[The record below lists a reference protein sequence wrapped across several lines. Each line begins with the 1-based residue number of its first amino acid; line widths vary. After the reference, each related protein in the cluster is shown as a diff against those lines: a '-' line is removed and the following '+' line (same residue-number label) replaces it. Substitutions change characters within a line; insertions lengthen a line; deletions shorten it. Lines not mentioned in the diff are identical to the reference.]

1 MKRILESSEYVFNA
15 ASSQIDFS
23 GVNFSGTFEP
33 QYILGIINLDY
44 NRGTLIYNPAG
55 QNPTGGIWLS
65 PFVLNLQFNTSL
77 MNNTDRLL
85 VVLDDA
91 GYASQ
96 VNVANTIQAVATY
109 AGSASTFSGMS
120 VVGTNLLNNL
130 TSSFLAQDDQQLL
143 LQVTAGATITGGKF
157 VIEGSNDGTNFVNC
171 PYALLDEP
179 QWQGIAG
186 VPSTSL
192 FYRNEPITVSANKV
206 YMIAIPGYYRFL
218 RARISSTITG
228 GTLSSAVVWRPV
240 DQQTCQP
247 VMMADRSFVATG
259 RSALNENLLNI
270 FNSDPVDVSGFSQF
284 MVRILGSA
292 GITAGAIVPEQ
303 SNDGTTWMVPTYYS
317 QTAGVF
323 SSVRTIAAST
333 EYFFQGPL
341 YMRYFRI
348 RISTA
353 FTGGT
358 VSMWCNLKQGQGV
371 ERSYV
376 FGSETIAGV
385 SLYNVGTTDASSAA
399 ITATTTTTP
408 SSFNYQA
415 SGTFS
420 VQVTAISGA
429 GAFMDVSVE
438 ANHSSLGTSA
448 WFRLYDFPRITT
460 TGTFH
465 SPPIKYGAFNQIRY
479 VQTVGGT
486 TPSVTRQIARR
497 LIGNDPGLVLRS
509 FIDRT
514 ILPNTLNSV
523 TPVFL
528 ADGCSSFNLLV
539 TMAGGGTPGAMQ
551 LEGSDDNVNWY
562 SIGTPL
568 TLVTGATVHNH
579 PNQLHMVRWVR
590 ARVSTAGTGTTL
602 GHVTI
607 RASGD

>member
-1 MKRILESSEYVFNA
+1 MKRVLESFEYAFNA

-23 GVNFSGTFEP
+23 SINFSGTFEP

-44 NRGTLIYNPAG
+44 DRGTLIYNPAG
-55 QNPTGGIWLS
+55 KTITGGIWLS
-65 PFVLNLQFNTSL
+65 TFVLDLQFDTSS

-85 VVLDDA
+85 VVVDEA
-91 GYASQ
+91 QYQSP
-96 VNVANTIQAVATY
+96 VTVSNTIQAIATY
-109 AGSASTFSGMS
+109 AGQASTYSGMS
-120 VVGTNLLNNL
+120 AVGINLLNNS
-130 TSSFLAQDDQQLL
+130 TGSFLAQNDQQLL
-143 LQVTAGATITGGKF
+143 LQVTAGAAITGGKF
-157 VIEGSNDGTNFVNC
+157 VIEGTNDNTNFVSC

-270 FNSDPVDVSGFSQF
+270 FNTDPVDVSGFSQF
-284 MVRILGSA
+284 VVRILGSA

-303 SNDGTTWMVPTYYS
+303 SNDGTTWMVPTFYS
-317 QTAGVF
+317 NSVSVF
-323 SSVRTIAAST
+323 SSARTIAAST

-358 VSMWCNLKQGQGV
+358 VSMWCNLKQGQGL

-376 FGSETIAGV
+376 FGVETLTGV
-385 SLYNVGTTDASSAA
+385 SLYNVGTTDVSSAA
-399 ITATTTTTP
+399 ITSTTTTTP

-438 ANHSSLGTSA
+438 ANSSSLGTAA

-497 LIGNDPGLVLRS
+497 LIGNDPGQVLRS

-528 ADGCSSFNLLV
+528 VDGCSSFNLLV
-539 TMAGGGTPGAMQ
+539 TLAGGGTPGAMQ

-568 TLVTGATVHNH
+568 TLVPGATVQNH
-579 PNQLHMVRWVR
+579 PNQLHMVRGVR
-590 ARVSTAGTGTTL
+590 ARVSKAGRGTTL

-607 RASGD
+607 SASGD

>member
-1 MKRILESSEYVFNA
+1 MKRVLESFEYAFNA

-23 GVNFSGTFEP
+23 SINFTGTFEP
-33 QYILGIINLDY
+33 QCILGIINLDY
-44 NRGTLIYNPAG
+44 GRGTLIYNPAG
-55 QNPTGGIWLS
+55 KTITGGTWLS
-65 PFVLNLQFNTSL
+65 TFVLDLEFDTSL

-85 VVLDDA
+85 VVVDEA
-91 GYASQ
+91 QYQSQ

-109 AGSASTFSGMS
+109 AGQASTYSGMS
-120 VVGTNLLNNL
+120 AVGINLLNNS
-130 TSSFLAQDDQQLL
+130 TGSFLAQNDQQLL
-143 LQVTAGATITGGKF
+143 LQVTAGAGITGGQF
-157 VIEGSNDGTNFVNC
+157 VIEGTNDNTNFVSC

-186 VPSTSL
+186 RPSTSL
-192 FYRNEPITVSANKV
+192 VYRNEPITVSANKV

-284 MVRILGSA
+284 VVRILGSA

-303 SNDGTTWMVPTYYS
+303 SNDGTNWMIPTFYS
-317 QTAGVF
+317 NSAGVF

-358 VSMWCNLKQGQGV
+358 VSMWCNLKQGRGA

-376 FGSETIAGV
+376 FGSETLGGV
-385 SLYNVGTTDASSAA
+385 SLYNVGTTDVSSAA
-399 ITATTTTTP
+399 ITSTSTTTP
-408 SSFNYQA
+408 SAFSYQA
-415 SGTFS
+415 CGAFS

-438 ANHSSLGTSA
+438 ANNSNLGTSA

-465 SPPIKYGAFNQIRY
+465 SPPIKYGPFGQIRY
-479 VQTVGGT
+479 VQTIGGT
-486 TPSVTRQIARR
+486 TPSVTRQISRR
-497 LIGNDPGLVLRS
+497 LIGNDPGQVLRS

-528 ADGCSSFNLLV
+528 VDGCHHFNLLV
-539 TMAGGGTPGAMQ
+539 TLAGGGTPGAMQ

-562 SIGTPL
+562 SIGAPL
-568 TLVTGATVHNH
+568 TLVTGGTVHNH
-579 PNQLHMVRWVR
+579 PNQFHMVRWVR
-590 ARVSTAGTGTTL
+590 VRVSTAGTGTTL

-607 RASGD
+607 RAAGD